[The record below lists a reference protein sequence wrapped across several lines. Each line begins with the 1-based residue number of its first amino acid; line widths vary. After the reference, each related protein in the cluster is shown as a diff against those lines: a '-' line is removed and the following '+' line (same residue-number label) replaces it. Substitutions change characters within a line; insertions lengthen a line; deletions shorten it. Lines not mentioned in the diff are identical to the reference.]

1 MLQTPPLSL
10 YVHLPWCVRKCP
22 YCDFNSHPVAG
33 KLPERA
39 YVEALLADLDQ
50 DLETLE
56 VRPLIAIFFGGGTPS
71 LFSPE
76 AFSRLLAGIRARLPW
91 ADDIEITLEANPGT
105 VESTKFEAFRALGV
119 NRLSLGVQSFQDDK
133 LQRLGR
139 IHTAAEAVQ
148 AVETARR
155 AGFERINL
163 DLMFGLPGQT
173 PADARHDLDT
183 ALALEPAHLS
193 WYQLTL
199 EPNTLFAKHPPPL
212 PDDDRLWTI
221 QTAGLERLAR
231 AGFERYEI
239 SAYARPGRRCRHN
252 LNYWRFG
259 DYLGIG
265 AGAHAKLT
273 FAAENRIVRSHK
285 IRHPWHY
292 LEKAGTPTRLGGHQD
307 IAPAE
312 RPLEFLMNA
321 LRLREGFYRGEFE
334 ARTGLPFSHLEPAL
348 APLLEQGLL
357 EGDGDTL
364 RCSDT
369 GWNFLDTVLARLT
382 T

>member
-22 YCDFNSHPVAG
+22 YCDFNSHAVAG
-33 KLPERA
+33 ELPERA

-50 DLETLE
+50 DLETLGA
-56 VRPLIAIFFGGGTPS
+56 RPLIAIFFGGGTPS

-76 AFSRLLAGIRARLPW
+76 SFSRLLAGIRARLPW

-105 VESTKFEAFRALGV
+105 VESAKFEAFRALGI

-133 LQRLGR
+133 LRRLGR

-173 PADARHDLDT
+173 LADARHDLDT
-183 ALALEPAHLS
+183 ALALEPTHLS

-199 EPNTLFAKHPPPL
+199 EPNTLFAKYPPPL
-212 PDDDRLWTI
+212 PDDDRLWAM

-239 SAYARPGRRCRHN
+239 SAYARPGQRCRHN

-285 IRHPWHY
+285 IRHPRHY
-292 LEKAGTPTRLGGHQD
+292 LEKSGTPARLGGRQD
-307 IAPAE
+307 IAPTE

-321 LRLREGFYRGEFE
+321 LRLREGFRRGEFE
-334 ARTGLPFSHLEPAL
+334 ARTGLPFSHLAPAL
-348 APLLEQGLL
+348 APLQEQGLL
-357 EGDGDTL
+357 EGDGDTF
-364 RCSDT
+364 RCSAT
-369 GWNFLDTVLARLT
+369 GWNFLDTVLTRLT